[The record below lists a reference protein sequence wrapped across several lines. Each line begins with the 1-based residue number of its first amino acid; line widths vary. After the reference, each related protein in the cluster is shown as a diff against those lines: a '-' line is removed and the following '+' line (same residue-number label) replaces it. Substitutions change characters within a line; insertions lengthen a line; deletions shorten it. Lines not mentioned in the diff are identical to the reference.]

1 MAFSTAQNLSSAR
14 PIAWSRCAGLLLLF
28 GLLLLGACARTP
40 IRRNADAGLLAQQAA
55 RETLLAAAP
64 DWSLSGRIAV
74 SDGHDGGS
82 GRIDWT
88 QHGSDFD
95 IRLSAPITRQSWRL
109 SKQGSLVRL
118 EGLDGGPREGT
129 DAQTLLQQAV
139 GWVVPVDALSA
150 WVRGARGTAPSI
162 LQFDTVGLPSLLD
175 QHGWAVE
182 YRTWTTDTQPPLPKK
197 IFAAQGASHVRLQVD
212 RWGSASGVP
221 DLPLDADAV
230 GSGPVGN

>member
-1 MAFSTAQNLSSAR
+1 MINHDTCLGPAR
-14 PIAWSRCAGLLLLF
+14 PLAWSRCTTMLLLVA
-28 GLLLLGACARTP
+28 LLLIGACARTP
-40 IRRNADAGLLAQQAA
+40 IRRNADDGLLQQQAA
-55 RETLLAAAP
+55 REALLAATP

-88 QHGSDFD
+88 QHGPDFD

-150 WVRGARGTAPSI
+150 WVRGARGTSPSI
-162 LQFDTVGLPSLLD
+162 LQFDAIGLPSLLD
-175 QHGWAVE
+175 QGGWAVD
-182 YRTWTTDTQPPLPKK
+182 YRAWTTESQPPLPKK
-197 IFAAQGASHVRLQVD
+197 IFASQGASHVRLQVD
-212 RWGSASGVP
+212 RWGGASGIP
-221 DLPLDADAV
+221 DLSLDADAASRV
-230 GSGPVGN
+230 PVGH

>member
-1 MAFSTAQNLSSAR
+1 MIDRSMDLSPAR
-14 PIAWSRCAGLLLLF
+14 PDPSNRCAAMLLLVA
-28 GLLLLGACARTP
+28 LLLLGACARTP
-40 IRRNADAGLLAQQAA
+40 IRRNADTGMLAQQAA
-55 RETLLAAAP
+55 RETLLLASP

-82 GRIDWT
+82 GRIDWI
-88 QHGSDFD
+88 QHGLDFD

-139 GWVVPVDALSA
+139 GWVVPVDALSS
-150 WVRGARGTAPSI
+150 WVRGARGPSPAV
-162 LQFDTVGLPSLLD
+162 LQFDAVGLPSLLD
-175 QHGWAVE
+175 QGGWAVD
-182 YRTWTTDTQPPLPKK
+182 YRAWTTDVQPPLPKK

-212 RWGSASGVP
+212 RWGGASGVP
-221 DLPLDADAV
+221 DLPLDADAANRV
-230 GSGPVGN
+230 PVGN